1 MAAMAMGSRAIFH
14 STWHLNSKRFSN
26 SRAPLSLITSSCCK
40 NKKNVAEL
48 KRGLTT
54 VNASAT
60 TQAESLQA
68 LAQVPSD
75 TRIPSPTLAGLLG
88 SGKDGKVVIGGSLV
102 ACQMTGA
109 EDIVR
114 SSNSWLCCTGVHL
127 VMVSELV
134 RAKIVKS
141 DHIIIETTDQE
152 CFLEGVIRLE
162 GIKCFD
168 PVVAEK
174 HFIECLE
181 KCGHGGF
188 KVLTSCNEHT
198 QVHTKSADAWLP
210 QSKSPKGAV
219 TTLEPLKGIQFV
231 ASIGRRKF
239 PSWVCFAGGPR
250 PRNPR
255 VWKARTKIGTVSKSE
270 KLVEYVKRLS
280 NVKEEVYGA
289 LDSFIAWEVEFP
301 LIVIKK
307 ALRKLQAEKEWKR
320 IIQISKWMLSKGQG
334 KTMGTHYM
342 LLNALA
348 NERRIEEAEELWMEI
363 FNRHMEYVPRM
374 FFTRIIT
381 MYERNNMTEKLLE
394 VFADME
400 ELGVTPERLAVVKI
414 ANTFKNMGM
423 MDKYE
428 KVFKKYPETEWE
440 YRYRKGNR
448 YRVLVPKSQDSGGN
462 LIHQD
467 DITPNVAKDD
477 ESTIHD
483 FHTAEVT
490 NQQYEVSQLLEEK
503 ENFIHQDD
511 STMNVAK
518 YDESAIHDFHTV
530 EVTKKQ
536 HEVSEL
542 LEDREN
548 LIHQDD
554 NTPNV
559 AEDGVSTIH
568 DFHAAEV
575 RK

>member
-1 MAAMAMGSRAIFH
+1 M
-14 STWHLNSKRFSN
+14 K
-26 SRAPLSLITSSCCK
+26 
-40 NKKNVAEL
+40 
-48 KRGLTT
+48 
-54 VNASAT
+54 
-60 TQAESLQA
+60 
-68 LAQVPSD
+68 
-75 TRIPSPTLAGLLG
+75 
-88 SGKDGKVVIGGSLV
+88 
-102 ACQMTGA
+102 
-109 EDIVR
+109 
-114 SSNSWLCCTGVHL
+114 
-127 VMVSELV
+127 MVSELV
-134 RAKIVKS
+134 RAEIVKS
-141 DHIIIETTDQE
+141 DHIIIETTDEE
-152 CFLEGVIRLE
+152 CFLEGVERLE
-162 GIKCFD
+162 GINCFD

-174 HFIECLE
+174 HFLECLE
-181 KCGHGGF
+181 KVPASLHSACGNGGF
-188 KVLTSCNEHT
+188 KVFTSSNEQT
-198 QVHTKSADAWLP
+198 QVDTKSADAWLP
-210 QSKSPKGAV
+210 QSESPEGAV
-219 TTLEPLKGIQFV
+219 ATLEPLRGIQFV

-255 VWKARTKIGTVSKSE
+255 VWKTRTKIGTVSKSE

-307 ALRKLQAEKEWKR
+307 ALRRLQAEKEWKR

-363 FNRHMEYVPRM
+363 FTRHMEYVPRM

-400 ELGVTPERLAVVKI
+400 ELGVKPEHLAVVKI

-428 KVFKKYPETEWE
+428 KVLKKYPETGWE
-440 YRYRKGNR
+440 YRYRNGNR
-448 YRVLVPKSQDSGGN
+448 YRVPVPKSQDSG
-462 LIHQD
+462 
-467 DITPNVAKDD
+467 
-477 ESTIHD
+477 
-483 FHTAEVT
+483 
-490 NQQYEVSQLLEEK
+490 

-511 STMNVAK
+511 STLNVAK
-518 YDESAIHDFHTV
+518 YDESAIHDFHTARV
-530 EVTKKQ
+530 PKKQ

-542 LEDREN
+542 LEEREN

-559 AEDGVSTIH
+559 AKDGVSAIH
-568 DFHAAEV
+568 DFHTAED